1 MSEYTIYHNPSCSKS
16 RQALTLLKEKGINP
30 KVIKYLQEKLSVKEV
45 ENFIINSNEKPEAF
59 LRKQEKEFS
68 SVNETDFSSAKKVAF
83 LIHKYPKL
91 LERPVV
97 CCGDK
102 SVIARPKE
110 KLSEFLS

>member
-16 RQALTLLKEKGINP
+16 RQALTLLKEKGIEP
-30 KVIKYLQEKLSVKEV
+30 KVIEYLQEKLSVKEV
-45 ENFIINSNEKPEAF
+45 ETFINNSSESPESF

-68 SVNETDFSSAKKVAF
+68 SINETDFSSAKKVAF

-102 SVIARPKE
+102 TVIARPKE
-110 KLSEFLS
+110 KLLELFS